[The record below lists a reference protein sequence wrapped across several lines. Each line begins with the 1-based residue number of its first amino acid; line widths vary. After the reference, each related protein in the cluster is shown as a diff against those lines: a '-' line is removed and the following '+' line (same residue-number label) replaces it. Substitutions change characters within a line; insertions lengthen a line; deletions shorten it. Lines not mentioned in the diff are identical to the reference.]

1 MKSFKIMIVISIA
14 IITIAGL
21 IFFGM
26 HWSNAN
32 NSAVTQ
38 VDECKVWYN
47 ELAERKAIA
56 EQKNPNNSYMNNSE
70 LDKEISEYNIECG
83 Y

>member
-1 MKSFKIMIVISIA
+1 MILISIA
-14 IITIAGL
+14 VVTIACL

-26 HWSNAN
+26 QWAN
-32 NSAVTQ
+32 VKNSVSSQ
-38 VDECKVWYN
+38 VDECKVWLN

-56 EQKNPNNSYMNNSE
+56 EQKNPSNPYMNNSE